1 MSPDLAT
8 LQADFTRAILAQ
20 DDAAA
25 ISAIDDDTVSA
36 TLRLA
41 IYRNT
46 VLSALCEALRLSYLI
61 TEKVVGSAFF
71 EQAALAFARV
81 HPPADPVLA
90 RYGAGFPVFLESLP
104 SLKDLVY
111 LPDLARLEWAVDQ
124 AGYSPTTQERRI
136 SLAVDGG
143 VATVTLSA
151 SLRLLATATSVHAL
165 WQALDAGDEDALAGI
180 DWNAGPEWLAIHRS
194 ADGIR
199 ISPLSEPAWRLAAA
213 LLAGDDIAMSDVP
226 DANEAAVE
234 LLSAPFIRVAL
245 ADPVGSKRIS

>member
-1 MSPDLAT
+1 VSPDLAT
-8 LQADFTRAILAQ
+8 LQADVTRAILAK
-20 DDAAA
+20 DDAAV
-25 ISAIDDDTVSA
+25 ISAIDGDA
-36 TLRLA
+36 ALAALRLA

-46 VLSALCEALRLSYLI
+46 ALSALCEALRLSYPTI
-61 TEKVVGSAFF
+61 EKVIGAAFF
-71 EQAALAFARV
+71 EQTALAFARE

-90 RYGAGFPVFLESLP
+90 RYGAGFPAFLESLP
-104 SLKDLVY
+104 SLKELAY

-124 AGYSPTTQERRI
+124 AGYAPTMQERSI
-136 SLAVDGG
+136 SLPIDEG

-151 SLRLLATATSVHAL
+151 SLRLLATATSIHAL
-165 WQALDAGDEDALAGI
+165 WQALDAGDEDALASI

-194 ADGIR
+194 DDGIR

-213 LLAGDDIAMSDVP
+213 LLSGDDIAMSAVP
-226 DANEAAVE
+226 EASEAAVE